1 MKDEI
6 KAIIK
11 EPGQAPREI
20 TIKNELKEFQYIV
33 DGYIEPYDFVCDKET
48 VLLICNEEG
57 KMKGLPYNFYLDI
70 YSPEI
75 FVGTVVFVG
84 VDEDEFTDVPVSV
97 EQLEK
102 VIHEDVGAYHCD
114 DCDCWFDDA
123 IEEEVDLEEYFGVG
137 SGFPDHHMARL
148 LRCPFC
154 NSELITTKGEFFG

>member
-57 KMKGLPYNFYLDI
+57 KIQNLPVNFPLWNDVI
-70 YSPEI
+70 
-75 FVGTVVFVG
+75 VGTAVIAG
-84 VDEDEFTDVPVSV
+84 WEGDEFTDVLNQTIGVFNAIV
-97 EQLEK
+97 EG
-102 VIHEDVGAYHCD
+102 I
-114 DCDCWFDDA
+114 
-123 IEEEVDLEEYFGVG
+123 
-137 SGFPDHHMARL
+137 
-148 LRCPFC
+148 
-154 NSELITTKGEFFG
+154 